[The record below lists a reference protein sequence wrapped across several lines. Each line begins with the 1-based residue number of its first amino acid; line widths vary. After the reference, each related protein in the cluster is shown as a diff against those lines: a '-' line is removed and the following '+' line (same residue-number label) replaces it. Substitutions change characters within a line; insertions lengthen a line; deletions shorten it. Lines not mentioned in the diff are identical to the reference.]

1 MFSSC
6 DKVQDEVFGG
16 YRAFLTTV
24 EEMFNMDVVQT
35 IRPVGEDFYENGVKY
50 LNGIIDKNLV
60 LSPYEGVLYDGRCGS
75 WLCYVFTD
83 NTKDSNGN
91 WIYWDCVVAY
101 YRFKDYKNKEPYNKQ
116 E

>member
-16 YRAFLTTV
+16 
-24 EEMFNMDVVQT
+24 
-35 IRPVGEDFYENGVKY
+35 Y

-60 LSPYEGVLYDGRCGS
+60 LSPYEGVLYDGRCGF

-91 WIYWDCVVAY
+91 WFYWDCIVAY
-101 YRFKDYKNKEPYNKQ
+101 YRLCSTI
-116 E
+116 